1 MVKVE
6 VTEMDTGGE
15 ISVSVAMMT
24 VEVVVFGNS
33 TDGIERMGDMAVAVM
48 ATTLQ
53 AGLSAEIGMSWE

>member
-1 MVKVE
+1 M
-6 VTEMDTGGE
+6 TEMDTGGE

-24 VEVVVFGNS
+24 MEVVVCGNS

>member
-1 MVKVE
+1 M
-6 VTEMDTGGE
+6 TEMDTGGE

>member
-24 VEVVVFGNS
+24 MEVVVCGNS

>member
-1 MVKVE
+1 
-6 VTEMDTGGE
+6 MDTGGE

-24 VEVVVFGNS
+24 MEVVVCGNS

>member
-1 MVKVE
+1 VVKVE

-24 VEVVVFGNS
+24 MEVVVCGNS